1 MGVHGTPV
9 PGPTDIRSGRC
20 PPNHSPLIS
29 CCEDIWLNLTI
40 WARSKI
46 LAPIPMCP
54 VCHPWSQEMK
64 GKKKRSLLITIRQ
77 NETNQ
82 SPSPSKHLLV

>member
-9 PGPTDIRSGRC
+9 PGPTDFRSGHC

-64 GKKKRSLLITIRQ
+64 GKKKKKR
-77 NETNQ
+77 
-82 SPSPSKHLLV
+82 VY

>member
-64 GKKKRSLLITIRQ
+64 GKKKKKKFTDHHTTKR
-77 NETNQ
+77 NQ
-82 SPSPSKHLLV
+82 PKSQSI

>member
-64 GKKKRSLLITIRQ
+64 GKKKKKFTDHHTTKR
-77 NETNQ
+77 NQ
-82 SPSPSKHLLV
+82 PKSQCI